1 MQKMLIFLLKLEQY
15 KITLLNQM
23 KKKQKAN
30 LLNNY

>member
-23 KKKQKAN
+23 KKKQKVN